1 VGENGQNSGS
11 APPRV
16 SAKPMWI
23 LGLVIMVDQID
34 QNVVRGVVDQL
45 KHDFGIN
52 DAGIGLLLSA
62 FVLVN
67 GLVTVPAGYLADRW
81 RRTRTIGNTVLGWS
95 VITMLTA
102 AATNFAT
109 LLGLRALL
117 GFGQAITEP
126 SAASLLS
133 DYYPTEQRGR
143 VFSNQQVMVFIG
155 FGLGIALGGAIGDAF
170 GWRAA
175 FLVVGPPSILVALLA
190 FTLVEPARG
199 HGDRLHVGAESSKP
213 GGDERGA
220 QFDQGFRRFVV
231 DMARGLRDDFSTI
244 WQITTLRYALV
255 GVSSLMFT
263 VAGIG
268 AWLPQF
274 HERFSGM
281 TQKQATSAVGALIIF
296 GGIPG
301 VLLGGRLADRLTTKV
316 KGARVVIP
324 AYCIFVGNTFLISSY
339 LPLPAWCSVGFQ
351 LLGVFSITM
360 AIPALRAGMADAVPA
375 HLRGAGFGAFNLVSI
390 LFGAAAAPLIVGALA
405 DVWNLRVAFLIVS
418 PPVYIGAWILFL
430 ARRHLDEDAMKIFQ
444 AVVRAMEQDR
454 ERTEA
459 LAAESTHDDAD

>member
-1 VGENGQNSGS
+1 
-11 APPRV
+11 
-16 SAKPMWI
+16 MWV

-45 KHDFGIN
+45 KHDFGIS

-81 RRTRTIGNTVLGWS
+81 NRTRTIGNTVLGWS
-95 VITMLTA
+95 LITMLTA

-117 GFGQAITEP
+117 GFGQAVTEP

-175 FLVVGPPSILVALLA
+175 FLVVGPPSILVAFLA
-190 FTLVEPARG
+190 FALAEPSRG
-199 HGDRLHVGAESSKP
+199 LGDRLHVDADAVAGA
-213 GGDERGA
+213 GDPDNERVA
-220 QFDQGFRRFVV
+220 LFDQGFRQFVR
-231 DMARGLRDDFSTI
+231 DMVRGLRDDFSTI

-281 TQKQATSAVGALIIF
+281 TEKQATSAVGALIIF

-301 VLLGGRLADRLTTKV
+301 VLFGGRLADRYATRI

-324 AYCIFVGNTFLISSY
+324 AYCIFAGNTILIASY
-339 LPLPAWCSVGFQ
+339 LPVPAWASIALQ
-351 LLGVFSITM
+351 LLGIFSITM

-405 DVWNLRVAFLIVS
+405 DVWNLRIAFLIVS

-430 ARRHLDEDAMKIFQ
+430 AREHLDEDAMKIFQ
-444 AVVRAMEQDR
+444 AVVRALEQDQER
-454 ERTEA
+454 EQKRA
-459 LAAESTHDDAD
+459 GARAPVDSAHDDAE